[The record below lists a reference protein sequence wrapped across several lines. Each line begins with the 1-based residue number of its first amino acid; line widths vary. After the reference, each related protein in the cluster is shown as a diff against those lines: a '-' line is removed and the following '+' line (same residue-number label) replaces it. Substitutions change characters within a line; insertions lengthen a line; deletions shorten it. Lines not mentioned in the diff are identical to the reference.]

1 MVSIRRST
9 FFVAILVV
17 LVFVGGVFGYS
28 YIEGWGLFDSLYMT
42 AITLTTTGY
51 QEVRPLSPEGRA
63 FTIVL
68 LIVGMG
74 TVAFS
79 ITQFMQDLFS
89 INFKLQRR
97 KKMEKKLEGLVGH
110 TIICG
115 YGRIGRVIAS
125 ELHRAERDFAI
136 IEKNER
142 NLHDLEQTPYLFVEG
157 DATHDEYLER
167 AGIRRAACLVNM
179 VDCDADSLYISLAG
193 RTLNP
198 DLYIIARASDE
209 SARRK
214 ILRAGADKVI
224 LPVVVSGVKVAQS
237 VLNPAIEGLLDIE
250 GVDLQA
256 DRRVQMAEIDITAKS
271 KLKGKSLIN
280 CGFKREGVI
289 VVGIRHKDGE
299 FTFAPDSQYE
309 FSEGDT
315 LVTLSTP
322 QSFEEVKQ
330 AQQDA

>member
-1 MVSIRRST
+1 
-9 FFVAILVV
+9 
-17 LVFVGGVFGYS
+17 
-28 YIEGWGLFDSLYMT
+28 
-42 AITLTTTGY
+42 
-51 QEVRPLSPEGRA
+51 
-63 FTIVL
+63 
-68 LIVGMG
+68 
-74 TVAFS
+74 
-79 ITQFMQDLFS
+79 LFS

-97 KKMEKKLEGLVGH
+97 KKMEKKLEDLMGH

-115 YGRIGRVIAS
+115 FGRIGRVIAS
-125 ELHRAERDFAI
+125 ELHRAGKVFAI
-136 IEKNER
+136 IEKSEKNID
-142 NLHDLEQTPYLFVEG
+142 DLESSPYLYVEG
-157 DATHDEYLER
+157 DATHDEVLEK
-167 AGIRRAACLVNM
+167 AGIKHAACLVNM

-198 DLYIIARASDE
+198 DLHIIARASDE

-250 GVDLQA
+250 GVDLQD
-256 DRRVQMAEIDITAKS
+256 DRRVQMAEIEITSKS
-271 KLKGKSLIN
+271 KLKGKSLLN

-289 VVGIRHKDGE
+289 VVGIRHRDGE
-299 FTFAPDSQYE
+299 FTFAPDSHYE
-309 FSEGDT
+309 FREGDT

-322 QSFEEVKQ
+322 QSFEEVKL